1 MSFKKAQVCKVIEH
15 CMAKCGRYKYS
26 EAEKLNFQEAN
37 KLLDIEDTLEFAV
50 QVYEDVRSNRQALL
64 KDIMRQTCPSG
75 NFGLPKHC
83 ILLFRTF
90 MTVDPNVLRGCRQI
104 IVSAT

>member
-1 MSFKKAQVCKVIEH
+1 MAYIKVYARSKLKDQE
-15 CMAKCGRYKYS
+15 KRERYLKYS

-64 KDIMRQTCPSG
+64 KDIMR
-75 NFGLPKHC
+75 
-83 ILLFRTF
+83 
-90 MTVDPNVLRGCRQI
+90 
-104 IVSAT
+104 